1 MNIKSNNTLIK
12 DVCLTLG
19 HFCKYDE
26 EELAVNSYVLSNSIN
41 SVNSDYPIDSYGL
54 LSKNKLLYKEPIILS
69 NLKLHFRNENLVNK
83 YQEGHEYIAIES
95 HNEKNFFSIN
105 LENINHNIKDQF

>member
-19 HFCKYDE
+19 HLCKYDE

-83 YQEGHEYIAIES
+83 YHR
-95 HNEKNFFSIN
+95 
-105 LENINHNIKDQF
+105 NHSLFTAAQAA